1 MALFFCFNTLPL
13 IKGVIYSFTNFKGYG
28 SYDWV
33 GLRNYKD
40 LFTDSRVGGSYL
52 FTFKLAI
59 VATIVT
65 NVLSLILALGLNS
78 KIRFKSALRG
88 AYFIPNV
95 LGALVVGYIFNYF
108 FTYILPAFGKMI
120 GNKTLSSSM
129 LSSTSLAW
137 VAIVIVCAWQAIAM
151 NTIIYISGLQ
161 TVPEDVYEAGAI
173 DGATGWNKFKNLTF
187 PLILPFFTINMV
199 LCVKNFLMVFD
210 QIMALTKGGPAQST
224 ESISYLIYQNG
235 MAGGQF
241 GFQSANAVIFFLV
254 IVAISVTQMTVLG
267 KRRSS
272 YDRGKYKT
280 NKPAMIFLV
289 LGLITIAFPLYLT
302 VVIAFKQPSEMTNS
316 ISGILSLPSSWSLE
330 NFREAMRVTDF
341 WNSLGNSLFITLVTV
356 ALSIVIH
363 SMIGYA
369 IGRNKAH
376 SKGYN
381 LVYLYI
387 VSGMFVP
394 FAILM
399 MPLVKQTAQMG
410 LNNRFGVILLY
421 VVFYMPMNVLL
432 YTGYLK
438 NIPIALEE
446 AACVDGA
453 STWTTYWKIVF
464 PIMRP
469 MHATVAVLT
478 ALGTW
483 NDVMTPLVIMSGGE
497 QNTLPLA
504 QLTFQTQFGTNYN
517 LAFAS
522 YLLALLPILIFYLIC
537 QKQILNGVVNGA
549 VK

>member
-1 MALFFCFNTLPL
+1 MSMKKMNERKRTFLLMTIPVVALFFCFNTLPL
-13 IKGVIYSFTNFKGYG
+13 LKGVMYSFTNFKGFG

-33 GLRNYKD
+33 GVRNYMD
-40 LFTDSRVGGSYL
+40 LFQDVRVGNSYW

-59 VATIVT
+59 VTTIVV
-65 NVLSLILALGLNS
+65 NVISLLLAMALNS
-78 KIRFKSALRG
+78 KIRAKSFFRG
-88 AYFIPNV
+88 AYFLPNI

-108 FTYILPAFGKMI
+108 FTYILPAVGEMI
-120 GNKTLSSSM
+120 GWETLSSSL
-129 LSSTSLAW
+129 LSSKNLAW
-137 VAIVIVCAWQAIAM
+137 IAIVIVCAWQAIAM

-330 NFREAMRVTDF
+330 NFPGSYAGDGFLEF
-341 WNSLGNSLFITLVTV
+341 SWQQSFHHIG
-356 ALSIVIH
+356 H
-363 SMIGYA
+363 SCSQYCD
-369 IGRNKAH
+369 
-376 SKGYN
+376 
-381 LVYLYI
+381 
-387 VSGMFVP
+387 P
-394 FAILM
+394 FHDRI
-399 MPLVKQTAQMG
+399 
-410 LNNRFGVILLY
+410 
-421 VVFYMPMNVLL
+421 
-432 YTGYLK
+432 
-438 NIPIALEE
+438 
-446 AACVDGA
+446 CH
-453 STWTTYWKIVF
+453 WK
-464 PIMRP
+464 
-469 MHATVAVLT
+469 
-478 ALGTW
+478 
-483 NDVMTPLVIMSGGE
+483 
-497 QNTLPLA
+497 
-504 QLTFQTQFGTNYN
+504 
-517 LAFAS
+517 
-522 YLLALLPILIFYLIC
+522 
-537 QKQILNGVVNGA
+537 K
-549 VK
+549 